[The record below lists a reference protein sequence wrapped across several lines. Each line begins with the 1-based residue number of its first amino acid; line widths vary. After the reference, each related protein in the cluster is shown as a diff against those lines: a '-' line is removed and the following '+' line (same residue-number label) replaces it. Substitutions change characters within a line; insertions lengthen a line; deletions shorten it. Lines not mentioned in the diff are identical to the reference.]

1 MPTISH
7 QMQLNYD
14 PSYNQVTSLE
24 SNDESEFQLAV
35 DRQSCDMINTIG
47 LGTAILA
54 ILMYGLWTPDLERAE
69 LEKRYVA
76 SSPQMLDVDGLQ
88 VHYKETGPQAAPAL
102 LLMHGFGSSLQAWD
116 DWSLKLEQKY
126 RVIRLDLPGFGLTGA
141 SPANDY
147 SEEKDLAILT
157 HFADKLGLEKFS
169 IIGHSMGG
177 KMAWT
182 LAASQPE
189 RVQALVLM
197 APDGFPEAKD
207 FGTKP
212 YEVPA
217 VTGLIKYFLP
227 KYLVRKSIEPAFA
240 EADALS
246 DARVNRYYD
255 MLRAPGV
262 RAAILERSNQTIYT
276 DPVPRLK
283 AIKAPTLLI
292 WGEQDQMIPST
303 NAKSY
308 ANVLSNSTTV
318 LVPKLGHLL
327 QEEQPEKGLT
337 AVMQFLDSHLKK

>member
-1 MPTISH
+1 M
-7 QMQLNYD
+7 LN
-14 PSYNQVTSLE
+14 TLG
-24 SNDESEFQLAV
+24 FGAAIAALA
-35 DRQSCDMINTIG
+35 
-47 LGTAILA
+47 L
-54 ILMYGLWTPDLERAE
+54 YGLWTPDIERAE

-76 SSPQMLDVDGLQ
+76 SKPQIIEVDGLQ
-88 VHYKETGPQAAPAL
+88 VHYKATGPEGAPAL
-102 LLMHGFGSSLQAWD
+102 LLLHGFGSSLQAWD
-116 DWSLKLEQKY
+116 DWSVKLEQKY

-147 SEEKDLAILT
+147 SEEKDLATLT

-169 IIGHSMGG
+169 VMGHSMGG
-177 KMAWT
+177 KMAWS

-197 APDGFPEAKD
+197 APDGFPEIKD
-207 FGTKP
+207 IGTKP

-217 VTGLIKYFLP
+217 VMGLIKYVFP
-227 KYLVRKSIEPAFA
+227 KYLVRKSIEPAFSDV
-240 EADALS
+240 DALN
-246 DARVNRYYD
+246 DALVNRYFD

-262 RAAILERSNQTIYT
+262 RGAILNRSNQTIYS

-303 NAKSY
+303 NAQSY

-318 LVPKLGHLL
+318 IVPKLGHLL

-337 AVMQFLDSHLKK
+337 AVMQFLDGRLLK

>member
-1 MPTISH
+1 M
-7 QMQLNYD
+7 LNTLGFGAAI
-14 PSYNQVTSLE
+14 VA
-24 SNDESEFQLAV
+24 LA
-35 DRQSCDMINTIG
+35 
-47 LGTAILA
+47 L
-54 ILMYGLWTPDLERAE
+54 YGLWTPDLERAE

-76 SSPQMLDVDGLQ
+76 SKAQIIEVDGLQ
-88 VHYKETGPQAAPAL
+88 VHYKATGPEGAPAL
-102 LLMHGFGSSLQAWD
+102 LLLHGFGSSLQAWD
-116 DWSLKLEQKY
+116 DWSVKLEQKY

-141 SPANDY
+141 SPTNDY
-147 SEEKDLAILT
+147 SEEKDLATLT

-169 IIGHSMGG
+169 VMGHSMGG
-177 KMAWT
+177 KMAWS

-197 APDGFPEAKD
+197 APDGFPETKD
-207 FGTKP
+207 IGTKP

-217 VTGLIKYFLP
+217 VMGLIKYVFP
-227 KYLVRKSIEPAFA
+227 KYLVRKSIEPAFSD
-240 EADALS
+240 ADALN
-246 DARVNRYYD
+246 DALVNRYFD

-262 RAAILERSNQTIYT
+262 RGAILNRSNQTIYT

-303 NAKSY
+303 NAQSY

-318 LVPKLGHLL
+318 IVPKLGHLL

-337 AVMQFLDSHLKK
+337 AVMQFLDGRLLK

>member
-1 MPTISH
+1 VLANH
-7 QMQLNYD
+7 G
-14 PSYNQVTSLE
+14 E
-24 SNDESEFQLAV
+24 SGSMLSAL
-35 DRQSCDMINTIG
+35 G
-47 LGTAILA
+47 LGTAFLA
-54 ILMYGLWTPDLERAE
+54 VALYGLWTPDLERAE
-69 LEKRYVA
+69 LEKRYFS
-76 SSPQMLDVDGLQ
+76 SSPQIIDVDGLK
-88 VHYKETGPQAAPAL
+88 VYYKETGPQGAPAL
-102 LLMHGFGSSLQAWD
+102 LLLHGFGSSFQAWD

-169 IIGHSMGG
+169 VVGHSMGG
-177 KMAWT
+177 KMAWS

-197 APDGFPEAKD
+197 APDGFPETKD
-207 FGTKP
+207 IGTKP

-217 VTGLIKYFLP
+217 IMGLIKFVLP
-227 KYLVRKSIEPAFA
+227 KYLVRKSIEPAFVQ
-240 EADALS
+240 ADALN
-246 DARVNRYYD
+246 DALVNRYFD

-262 RAAILERSNQTIYT
+262 RGAILERSNQTIYT

-303 NAKSY
+303 NAQSY

-318 LVPKLGHLL
+318 LIPKLGHLL
-327 QEEQPEKGLT
+327 QEEQPEKGLA
-337 AVMQFLDSHLKK
+337 AVMQFLDDQLLIKN

>member
-1 MPTISH
+1 
-7 QMQLNYD
+7 
-14 PSYNQVTSLE
+14 
-24 SNDESEFQLAV
+24 
-35 DRQSCDMINTIG
+35 MINTIG

-54 ILMYGLWTPDLERAE
+54 IVMYGLWTPDLERAE

-76 SSPQMLDVDGLQ
+76 SSPQMLDVDGLK

-207 FGTKP
+207 IGTKP

-308 ANVLSNSTTV
+308 ASVLSNSTTV

>member
-1 MPTISH
+1 MLSA
-7 QMQLNYD
+7 L
-14 PSYNQVTSLE
+14 
-24 SNDESEFQLAV
+24 
-35 DRQSCDMINTIG
+35 G
-47 LGTAILA
+47 LGTAFLA
-54 ILMYGLWTPDLERAE
+54 VALYGLWTPDLERAE
-69 LEKRYVA
+69 LEKRYFS
-76 SSPQMLDVDGLQ
+76 SSPQIIDVDGLK
-88 VHYKETGPQAAPAL
+88 VYYKETGPQGAPAL
-102 LLMHGFGSSLQAWD
+102 LLLHGFGSSLQAWD

-157 HFADKLGLEKFS
+157 YFADKLGLEKFS
-169 IIGHSMGG
+169 VMGHSMGG
-177 KMAWT
+177 KMAWS

-197 APDGFPEAKD
+197 APDGFPETKD
-207 FGTKP
+207 IGTKP

-217 VTGLIKYFLP
+217 IMGLIKYVLP
-227 KYLVRKSIEPAFA
+227 KYLVRKSIEPAFVQ
-240 EADALS
+240 ADALN
-246 DARVNRYYD
+246 DALVNRYFD

-262 RAAILERSNQTIYT
+262 RGAILERSNQTIYT

-292 WGEQDQMIPST
+292 WGERDQMIPNT
-303 NAKSY
+303 NAQSY
-308 ANVLSNSTTV
+308 AHVLSNSTTV

-337 AVMQFLDSHLKK
+337 AVIQFLDSHLLIKN

>member
-1 MPTISH
+1 M
-7 QMQLNYD
+7 L
-14 PSYNQVTSLE
+14 
-24 SNDESEFQLAV
+24 
-35 DRQSCDMINTIG
+35 NTIG
-47 LGTAILA
+47 FGAAILA
-54 ILMYGLWTPDLERAE
+54 IVLYGLWTPDLERVE

-76 SSPQMLDVDGLQ
+76 SSPQTIDVDGLK
-88 VHYKETGPQAAPAL
+88 VHYKETGPKGAPAL
-102 LLMHGFGSSLQAWD
+102 LLLHGFGSSLQAWD

-141 SPANDY
+141 SPAHDY

-169 IIGHSMGG
+169 VMGHSMGG
-177 KMAWT
+177 KMAWS

-197 APDGFPEAKD
+197 APDGFPETKD
-207 FGTKP
+207 IGTKP

-217 VTGLIKYFLP
+217 IMGLIKFVLP
-227 KYLVRKSIEPAFA
+227 KYLVRKSIEPAFVQ
-240 EADALS
+240 ADALN
-246 DARVNRYYD
+246 DALVNRYYD

-262 RAAILERSNQTIYT
+262 RGAILERSNQTIYT

-292 WGEQDQMIPST
+292 WGEQDQMIPSI
-303 NAKSY
+303 NAQSY

-327 QEEQPEKGLT
+327 QEEQPEKGLA
-337 AVMQFLDSHLKK
+337 AVMQFLDGQLIK

>member
-1 MPTISH
+1 
-7 QMQLNYD
+7 MQLNYD

-24 SNDESEFQLAV
+24 SNDESELLLAV

-54 ILMYGLWTPDLERAE
+54 IVMYGLWTPDLERAE

-76 SSPQMLDVDGLQ
+76 SSPQMLDVNGLK

-207 FGTKP
+207 IGTKP

-308 ANVLSNSTTV
+308 ASVLSNSTTV

>member
-1 MPTISH
+1 LLANH
-7 QMQLNYD
+7 G
-14 PSYNQVTSLE
+14 E
-24 SNDESEFQLAV
+24 SGSMLSAL
-35 DRQSCDMINTIG
+35 G
-47 LGTAILA
+47 LGTAFLA
-54 ILMYGLWTPDLERAE
+54 VALYGLWTPDLERAG
-69 LEKRYVA
+69 LEERYFS
-76 SSPQMLDVDGLQ
+76 SSPQIIDVDGLKIY
-88 VHYKETGPQAAPAL
+88 YKETGPQAAPAL
-102 LLMHGFGSSLQAWD
+102 LLLHGFGSSLQAWD
-116 DWSLKLEQKY
+116 DWSVKLAQKY

-147 SEEKDLAILT
+147 SEEKDLVILT
-157 HFADKLGLEKFS
+157 HVADKLGLEKFS
-169 IIGHSMGG
+169 VIGHSMGG
-177 KMAWT
+177 KMAWS

-197 APDGFPEAKD
+197 APDGFPETKD
-207 FGTKP
+207 IGTKP

-217 VTGLIKYFLP
+217 IMGLIKYVLP

-246 DARVNRYYD
+246 DALVNRYYD

-262 RAAILERSNQTIYT
+262 RGAILERSNQTIYT

-303 NAKSY
+303 NAQSY
-308 ANVLSNSTTV
+308 ATALSNSSTV

-327 QEEQPEKGLT
+327 QEEQPEKGLA
-337 AVMQFLDSHLKK
+337 AVMQFLDGHLLIKN

>member
-1 MPTISH
+1 
-7 QMQLNYD
+7 MQLNYD

-54 ILMYGLWTPDLERAE
+54 IVMYGLWTPDLERAE

-76 SSPQMLDVDGLQ
+76 SSPQMLDVDGLK

-182 LAASQPE
+182 LAATQPE

-207 FGTKP
+207 IGTKP

-217 VTGLIKYFLP
+217 VMGLIKYFLP

-308 ANVLSNSTTV
+308 ASVLSNSTTV

>member
-1 MPTISH
+1 M
-7 QMQLNYD
+7 L
-14 PSYNQVTSLE
+14 
-24 SNDESEFQLAV
+24 
-35 DRQSCDMINTIG
+35 NTIG
-47 LGTAILA
+47 FGAAILA
-54 ILMYGLWTPDLERAE
+54 IVLYGLWTPDLERAE
-69 LEKRYVA
+69 LEKRYAA
-76 SSPQMLDVDGLQ
+76 SSSQTIDVDGLM
-88 VHYKETGPQAAPAL
+88 VHYKETGPEGAPAL
-102 LLMHGFGSSLQAWD
+102 LLLHGFGSSLQAWD
-116 DWSLKLEQKY
+116 DWSVKLDQKY

-141 SPANDY
+141 SPGHDY

-169 IIGHSMGG
+169 VIGHSMGG
-177 KMAWT
+177 KMAWS

-207 FGTKP
+207 IGTKP

-227 KYLVRKSIEPAFA
+227 KYLVRKSVEPAFA
-240 EADALS
+240 QADALN
-246 DARVNRYYD
+246 DALVNRYFD

-262 RAAILERSNQTIYT
+262 RGAILERSNQTIYT

-283 AIKAPTLLI
+283 TIKAPTLLI

-303 NAKSY
+303 NAQSY
-308 ANVLSNSTTV
+308 ANVLPNSTTV
-318 LVPKLGHLL
+318 LLPKLGHLL

-337 AVMQFLDSHLKK
+337 AVMQFLDGHLIK

>member
-1 MPTISH
+1 M
-7 QMQLNYD
+7 LN
-14 PSYNQVTSLE
+14 T
-24 SNDESEFQLAV
+24 
-35 DRQSCDMINTIG
+35 
-47 LGTAILA
+47 LGFGAAILA
-54 ILMYGLWTPDLERAE
+54 LVLFGLWTPDLERAE

-76 SSPQMLDVDGLQ
+76 SKPQIIEVDGLQ
-88 VHYKETGPQAAPAL
+88 VHYKATGPEGAPAL
-102 LLMHGFGSSLQAWD
+102 LLLHGFGSSLQAWD
-116 DWSLKLEQKY
+116 DWSVKLEQKY

-141 SPANDY
+141 SPVNDY
-147 SEEKDLAILT
+147 SEEKDLATLT

-169 IIGHSMGG
+169 VIGHSMGG
-177 KMAWT
+177 KMAWS

-197 APDGFPEAKD
+197 APDGFPQAKD
-207 FGTKP
+207 IGTKP

-217 VTGLIKYFLP
+217 VMGFIKNVFP
-227 KYLVRKSIEPAFA
+227 KYLVRKSIEPAFSD
-240 EADALS
+240 ADALN
-246 DARVNRYYD
+246 DALVNRYFD

-262 RAAILERSNQTIYT
+262 RGAILNRSNQTIYT

-303 NAKSY
+303 NAQSY

-327 QEEQPEKGLT
+327 QEEQPDKGLT
-337 AVMQFLDSHLKK
+337 VVMQFLDSHLMK

>member
-1 MPTISH
+1 VLANH
-7 QMQLNYD
+7 G
-14 PSYNQVTSLE
+14 E
-24 SNDESEFQLAV
+24 SGSML
-35 DRQSCDMINTIG
+35 STLG
-47 LGTAILA
+47 LGTAFLA
-54 ILMYGLWTPDLERAE
+54 IALYGLWTPDLERAE
-69 LEKRYVA
+69 LEKRYFS
-76 SSPQMLDVDGLQ
+76 SSPQIIDVDGLK
-88 VHYKETGPQAAPAL
+88 VNYKETGPKGAPAL
-102 LLMHGFGSSLQAWD
+102 LLLHGFGSSLQAWD

-169 IIGHSMGG
+169 VIGHSMGG
-177 KMAWT
+177 KMAWS

-197 APDGFPEAKD
+197 APDGFPETKD
-207 FGTKP
+207 IGTKP

-217 VTGLIKYFLP
+217 IMGLIKYVLP
-227 KYLVRKSIEPAFA
+227 KYLVRKSIEPAFT
-240 EADALS
+240 EADALN
-246 DARVNRYYD
+246 DALVNRYFD

-262 RAAILERSNQTIYT
+262 RGAILERSNQTIYT

-303 NAKSY
+303 NAQSY
-308 ANVLSNSTTV
+308 ANILSNSTTV

-327 QEEQPEKGLT
+327 QEEQPEKGLA
-337 AVMQFLDSHLKK
+337 AVMQFLDGQLLIKN